1 MVEAKSNF
9 QWKKLELNNNFSLPK
24 LIGHRG
30 VKNLKPENTFES
42 ILTAFDLGLEC
53 VEIDV
58 KISKDNIPLLLHDDT
73 LDRTTDGSGLVCDY
87 TFEEINKLDAGYYFY
102 KSKTEIKVPSL
113 SSVLHLVKKKKKYL
127 NIELK
132 PNKDHEA
139 LNVKK
144 VLQEIKQVSYDKIY
158 FSSFDL
164 SSCISLKDSSPHLF
178 CGFLNDDFNKI
189 NINDTIDI
197 CKKYNFFSCGINL
210 NYFSESL
217 INQFIENDIQVTVYS
232 DNNITEV
239 QAQKLW
245 SNNVA
250 SIFVDDPSEYF

>member
-1 MVEAKSNF
+1 MVGVKLNF
-9 QWKKLELNNNFSLPK
+9 QWKKLRLNSDFSLPK

-30 VKNLKPENTFES
+30 VKDLKPENTYES
-42 ILTAFDLGLEC
+42 ILAAFDLGLEC

-58 KISKDNIPLLLHDDT
+58 KISKDHIPLLLHDDN

-87 TFEEINKLDAGYYFY
+87 TFDEINKLDAGYYFY
-102 KSKTEIKVPSL
+102 KSKTKIRVPSL
-113 SSVLHLVKKKKKYL
+113 SSILDLVKKKQKYL

-132 PNKDHEA
+132 PNKNHEE

-144 VLQEIKQVSYDKIY
+144 VLQEIKQVSYDQIY
-158 FSSFDL
+158 FSSFHL
-164 SSCISLKDSSPHLF
+164 SSCVSLKESAPNML

-189 NINDTIDI
+189 NIKDTVDI

-210 NYFSESL
+210 NFFNSSI
-217 INQFIENDIQVTVYS
+217 INQFMENDIQVTVYS
-232 DNNITEV
+232 DHNITKA
-239 QAQKLW
+239 QAQNLW

>member
-1 MVEAKSNF
+1 MVEVRLNF
-9 QWKKLELNNNFSLPK
+9 QWKKLGLNSNFSLPK

-30 VKNLKPENTFES
+30 VKDLKPENTFES

-73 LDRTTDGSGLVCDY
+73 LDRTTNGSGLVCDY

-113 SSVLHLVKKKKKYL
+113 SSVLDLVKKKQKFL

-132 PNKDHEA
+132 PNKDHEV

-144 VLQEIKQVSYDKIY
+144 VLQEIKQASYDKIY

-164 SSCISLKDSSPHLF
+164 SSCISLKDSSPHLL
-178 CGFLNDDFNKI
+178 CGFLNDDFNKL
-189 NINDTIDI
+189 NINDTIAI

-210 NYFSESL
+210 NYFSNSL
-217 INQFIENDIQVTVYS
+217 INQFLENDIQVTVYS
-232 DNNITEV
+232 DNNIKEV

-245 SNNVA
+245 SNNVT
-250 SIFVDDPSEYF
+250 SIFVDDPTEYF

>member
-1 MVEAKSNF
+1 MR
-9 QWKKLELNNNFSLPK
+9 LNSNFSLPK

-30 VKNLKPENTFES
+30 VKDLKPENTFES

-58 KISKDNIPLLLHDDT
+58 KISKDQIPLLLHDDT
-73 LDRTTDGSGLVCDY
+73 LDRTTNGSGLVCDY
-87 TFEEINKLDAGYYFY
+87 TFDEINKLDAGYYFY
-102 KSKTEIKVPSL
+102 KSKSEIKVPSL
-113 SSVLHLVKKKKKYL
+113 SSILDLVKKKEKYL

-132 PNKDHEA
+132 PNKNYEV

-144 VLQEIKQVSYDKIY
+144 VLQEINQVSYDKIY

-164 SSCISLKDSSPHLF
+164 LSCVSLKDIAPHFL

-189 NINDTIDI
+189 NIQDTVDI

-210 NYFSESL
+210 NSFNKSI
-217 INQFIENDIQVTVYS
+217 INQFMENDIQVTVYS
-232 DNNITEV
+232 DENITKA
-239 QAQKLW
+239 QAKSLW
-245 SNNVA
+245 SNNIT

>member
-1 MVEAKSNF
+1 
-9 QWKKLELNNNFSLPK
+9 LRLNSNFSLPK

-30 VKNLKPENTFES
+30 VKDLKPENTLES
-42 ILTAFDLGLEC
+42 ISTAFDFGLEC

-73 LDRTTDGSGLVCDY
+73 LDRTTNGSGLVCDF
-87 TFEEINKLDAGYYFY
+87 TFDEISQLDAGYYFY
-102 KSKTEIKVPSL
+102 KSKTKIKVPSL
-113 SSVLHLVKKKKKYL
+113 INVLELVKKKHKYL

-132 PNKDHEA
+132 PNKKHEV

-144 VLQEIKQVSYDKIY
+144 VLEEIKNTSYNKIF

-164 SSCISLKDSSPHLF
+164 LSCVSLKESSPDLL

-197 CKKYNFFSCGINL
+197 CKKYNFFSCGVNL
-210 NYFSESL
+210 NIFSNL
-217 INQFIENDIQVTVYS
+217 IVNKFVENEIQLTVYA
-232 DNNITEV
+232 DKNISEV
-239 QAQKLW
+239 QAQDLW
-245 SNNVA
+245 NHNVT
-250 SIFVDDPSEYF
+250 SIFVDDPTNYFK

>member
-30 VKNLKPENTFES
+30 VKDLKPENTFES

-58 KISKDNIPLLLHDDT
+58 KISKDHIPLLLHDDT
-73 LDRTTDGSGLVCDY
+73 LNRTTDGSGIVCDY
-87 TFEEINKLDAGYYFY
+87 TFDEINKLDAGYFFY

-113 SSVLHLVKKKKKYL
+113 KSILDLVKKKEKYL

-132 PNKDHEA
+132 PNKNHEV
-139 LNVKK
+139 LNVNK
-144 VLQEIKQVSYDKIY
+144 VLQEIKQISYDKIY

-164 SSCISLKDSSPHLF
+164 LSCVSLKDSAPNLL

-189 NINDTIDI
+189 NIIDTVDI
-197 CKKYNFFSCGINL
+197 CKKYNLFSCGINL
-210 NYFSESL
+210 NFFNNSI
-217 INQFIENDIQVTVYS
+217 INQFMENDIQVTVYS
-232 DNNITEV
+232 DNNITKE
-239 QAQKLW
+239 QAQNLW

>member
-1 MVEAKSNF
+1 MA
-9 QWKKLELNNNFSLPK
+9 LNSNFSLPK

-30 VKNLKPENTFES
+30 VKDLKPENTFES
-42 ILTAFDLGLEC
+42 ILTAFDFGLEC

-58 KISKDNIPLLLHDDT
+58 KISKDNIPILLHDDT

-113 SSVLHLVKKKKKYL
+113 SSVLDLVKKKQKFL

-132 PNKDHEA
+132 PNKDHEV

-164 SSCISLKDSSPHLF
+164 SSCISLKDSSPHLL
-178 CGFLNDDFNKI
+178 CGYLNDDFNKI
-189 NINDTIDI
+189 NINDTIAI
-197 CKKYNFFSCGINL
+197 CKKYNFFSCGIDL
-210 NYFSESL
+210 NYYSNSL
-217 INQFIENDIQVTVYS
+217 INQLLENDIQLTVYS
-232 DNNITEV
+232 DSNITEV

-245 SNNVA
+245 RNNVS
-250 SIFVDDPSEYF
+250 SIFVDDPTGYF